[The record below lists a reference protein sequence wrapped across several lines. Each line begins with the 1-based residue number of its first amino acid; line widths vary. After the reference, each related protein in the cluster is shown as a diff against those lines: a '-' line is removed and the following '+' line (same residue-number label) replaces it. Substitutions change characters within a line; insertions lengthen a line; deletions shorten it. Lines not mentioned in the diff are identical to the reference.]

1 MDTYTKT
8 PAKMKK
14 FHKSRQH
21 IQKLDSLQKLVK
33 SILTL
38 NVCGHNFFLLQ
49 RRGNLSQKSL
59 SITVSPFL
67 TIELVQRLSMPFL
80 NVFKDN
86 SGCKVNLK
94 EPTTL
99 LTVSRSSWYVQVTV
113 EEISKIL
120 SSLDLYKG
128 LGQENLPTF

>member
-1 MDTYTKT
+1 
-8 PAKMKK
+8 
-14 FHKSRQH
+14 
-21 IQKLDSLQKLVK
+21 
-33 SILTL
+33 
-38 NVCGHNFFLLQ
+38 
-49 RRGNLSQKSL
+49 
-59 SITVSPFL
+59 
-67 TIELVQRLSMPFL
+67 MPFL

-99 LTVSRSSWYVQVTV
+99 LTVSRSLWYVQVTV

-128 LGQENLPTF
+128 LGQENLPTLVVKECAEVLALSITAARNFSLREVYIYI